1 VHSDGFACS
10 ERKGVVSGTA
20 AELVTHFGGWS
31 AAILLGVGLALPY
44 FLRPTGLSRSLPLP
58 PGSSRPYLERLRPHY
73 LAGLLAIGLSV
84 SHAYASMRTPAVR
97 HPSAAG
103 LWLATG
109 ALGLLL
115 MQAAIGQTLRRPELV
130 GRRSLR
136 VSHYW
141 MALAVVSLLIA
152 HISLNG

>member
-1 VHSDGFACS
+1 MLDQI
-10 ERKGVVSGTA
+10 EGTEFLTCQA
-20 AELVTHFGGWS
+20 PPEPARTRLG
-31 AAILLGVGLALPY
+31 LLTLHPSTDSRMPGSS
-44 FLRPTGLSRSLPLP
+44 FFHPTGLSRALPLP

-97 HPSAAG
+97 HSSAAG

-115 MQAAIGQTLRRPELV
+115 MQAAIGRTLRRPELV
-130 GRRSLR
+130 GRRPLR

-141 MALAVVSLLIA
+141 MALAVVSLLLA
-152 HISLNG
+152 HILLNG